1 MVMRNL
7 LEKSCLRAF
16 YGGHEARDDVSNV
29 AQFRNVFIYYDLFSC
44 KVEAYYR
51 YVKISIY
58 RLFINCITKRIFDTL
73 LADTM
78 PKGQAPSIDDDK
90 FRT

>member
-29 AQFRNVFIYYDLFSC
+29 AKFRKFIYYDSFSC

-51 YVKISIY
+51 YDKISSTDCSLIV
-58 RLFINCITKRIFDTL
+58 
-73 LADTM
+73 
-78 PKGQAPSIDDDK
+78 
-90 FRT
+90 